1 VKIFTQEG
9 FNIDEGLDLGMR
21 WGLLGV
27 RLGVIGV
34 NIVILVIIV
43 LSVLPLAMGGLEID
57 IPEDEGSQWTADD
70 VISFSQP
77 VRIYNGGYYDI
88 EDFVVY
94 FHLEDSQG
102 NVISDYRNMPVDIN
116 AGRRT
121 TVNIAMEI
129 DPEDIGEEEMR
140 NLVFNGTTFEMLVEL
155 EAKYMMRLMEIHVNH
170 TEEMEWEPLIRD
182 YGINLWGVY
191 AQYNGSQMELVAPF
205 FVDASEILNGQTV
218 NVECILSNGTSV
230 LGTDTEI
237 VTLQQFTEGDMSF
250 LLSEEA
256 TDWLSSHS
264 DELTFTIL
272 IEFDGVEAQQVT
284 QYYWTPPGGM

>member
-1 VKIFTQEG
+1 
-9 FNIDEGLDLGMR
+9 MR

-43 LSVLPLAMGGLEID
+43 LSVLPLAMGGLEIN

-129 DPEDIGEEEMR
+129 GR
-140 NLVFNGTTFEMLVEL
+140 LV
-155 EAKYMMRLMEIHVNH
+155 
-170 TEEMEWEPLIRD
+170 
-182 YGINLWGVY
+182 
-191 AQYNGSQMELVAPF
+191 NGS
-205 FVDASEILNGQTV
+205 IT
-218 NVECILSNGTSV
+218 
-230 LGTDTEI
+230 
-237 VTLQQFTEGDMSF
+237 
-250 LLSEEA
+250 
-256 TDWLSSHS
+256 
-264 DELTFTIL
+264 
-272 IEFDGVEAQQVT
+272 
-284 QYYWTPPGGM
+284 